1 MSILDLDIK
10 SYMKISWILIIIFF
24 FIFTGCGDQLE
35 TSTKDES
42 VNITSDLL
50 DGTWTSTCNENTDET
65 TSNKT
70 SIIFYSNVD
79 NITVTTTN
87 YSDLNC
93 SSESFVFKK
102 ILDNFVLGSKITTNQ
117 NQIINKF
124 TAKVDNITIEPKSST
139 VTSTLNFHTYCG
151 ISGWAIDNATSVVGL
166 SCESTTYNSKND
178 VHNDIIQMSSEKT
191 FIRMGNITNTDN
203 SNGYPK
209 TLYSEEY
216 FK

>member
-1 MSILDLDIK
+1 
-10 SYMKISWILIIIFF
+10 MKNNIIIRIQEI
-24 FIFTGCGDQLE
+24 FIFYGCGDQLE

-42 VNITSDLL
+42 VNIKTDLL

-79 NITVTTTN
+79 NITVKTTN

-93 SSESFVFKK
+93 SSESFIFKK
-102 ILDNFVLGSKITTNQ
+102 ILDNFVLGSKTTTNQ

-124 TAKVDNITIEPKSST
+124 TAKIDNITLEPKSSL
-139 VTSTLNFHTYCG
+139 VSSSLNFYTYCG
-151 ISGWAIDNATSVVGL
+151 LVGWTRDNATSVLGL
-166 SCESTTYNSKND
+166 TCDSTTYDSNND
-178 VHNDIIQMSSEKT
+178 VHSDIIQMSSEKT
-191 FIRMGNITNTDN
+191 FIRLGNITNNDNTD
-203 SNGYPK
+203 GYPK
-209 TLYSEEY
+209 TLYTEEY

>member
-1 MSILDLDIK
+1 LSILDLDIK
-10 SYMKISWILIIIFF
+10 SYMKISWILIIILF
-24 FIFTGCGDQLE
+24 FIFTGCGDQLK

-42 VNITSDLL
+42 VNITTDLL
-50 DGTWTSTCNENTDET
+50 AGTWTSTCNENTDET

-102 ILDNFVLGSKITTNQ
+102 ILDNFVLGSKTTTNQ

-124 TAKVDNITIEPKSST
+124 TAKVDNITLEPKSSL
-139 VTSTLNFHTYCG
+139 VSSSLRFNTYCG
-151 ISGWAIDNATSVVGL
+151 LSGWTLDNATSILGL
-166 SCESTTYNSKND
+166 TCDSTTYDSNND

-203 SNGYPK
+203 TDGYPK
-209 TLYSEEY
+209 TLYTEEY